1 MCVIDN
7 GLYFVASIIFWG
19 SSWLSLKWRQLKILL
34 NQLIGMESAMTST
47 WIQFCQNIRLFGSLK
62 TPMYK
67 TIPIFFFMLSI
78 VILSW
83 LLILQLLIGC
93 AVWESCV
100 FSTMFYNSS
109 LVTNNSKNLIRSQY
123 FVRLSMS
130 ECNWSFLYSK
140 FDSFGTVHLL
150 IFFFYLGFL
159 SRTFSNHRTA
169 GEEGGHFFNSSLPL
183 PPASQTL
190 RH

>member
-7 GLYFVASIIFWG
+7 GLYFVVSIIFWE
-19 SSWLSLKWRQLKILL
+19 SSWLSLKWRQLRILL

-47 WIQFCQNIRLFGSLK
+47 WIQFCQNIRIFGSLK

-67 TIPIFFFMLSI
+67 TIPIFFVMLSI
-78 VILSW
+78 LILS
-83 LLILQLLIGC
+83 LLRMLQLLIGC

-109 LVTNNSKNLIRSQY
+109 LVTNNSENLIGSRY
-123 FVRLSMS
+123 LVRLSML

-150 IFFFYLGFL
+150 LFFFLFGFSFTNIL
-159 SRTFSNHRTA
+159 KPQDCRGRGRAF
-169 GEEGGHFFNSSLPL
+169 L
-183 PPASQTL
+183 
-190 RH
+190 

>member
-1 MCVIDN
+1 M
-7 GLYFVASIIFWG
+7 AW
-19 SSWLSLKWRQLKILL
+19 
-34 NQLIGMESAMTST
+34 NQLWHPHEYNFA
-47 WIQFCQNIRLFGSLK
+47 K
-62 TPMYK
+62 TYAYLEAWKPPCIKLYQS
-67 TIPIFFFMLSI
+67 FFVMLSI
-78 VILSW
+78 LILS
-83 LLILQLLIGC
+83 LLRMLQLLVGC

-109 LVTNNSKNLIRSQY
+109 LVTNNSENLIGSRY
-123 FVRLSMS
+123 LVTLSML

-150 IFFFYLGFL
+150 LFFFYLGFL

-183 PPASQTL
+183 QPASETL